1 MQNICLIIGA
11 GAGIGGNVAKV
22 FASDGY
28 HVYLTRRSDENGLN
42 KLVDQINAFGGKA
55 SGKLINA
62 VQDNTIEE
70 LVHHVE
76 KNIGPIDVVIYNL
89 GAQIGNK
96 KLEDLS
102 LKQFDLGFKMGTL
115 GIFRL
120 CKTLFPYMEKRGK
133 GTLIAT
139 SSTASVRGNRGQHSH
154 AAAMGA
160 RRMLCQTLN
169 DEFSIKG
176 IHIVHAII
184 DGAVDAPDTLG
195 KMLGSE
201 AYEKLR
207 KEVGLEKDGLILPEK
222 IAESYLYLTKQH
234 RSAWTHEIDFRAFSD
249 QPWWNTATDN
259 YNF

>member
-22 FASDGY
+22 FAKNGY
-28 HVYLTRRSDENGLN
+28 HVYLTRRSDENGLKN
-42 KLVDQINAFGGKA
+42 LIDEIKSNGGNA
-55 SGKLINA
+55 SGELLNA
-62 VQDNTIEE
+62 VKDDTIEN
-70 LVHHVE
+70 LVHDIE
-76 KNIGPIDVVIYNL
+76 KKIGPINVVVYNL

-96 KLEDLS
+96 KLENLS
-102 LKQFDLGFKMGTL
+102 LKQFDLGIKMGTL
-115 GIFRL
+115 GLFIVA
-120 CKTLFPYMEKRGK
+120 KILFPYMVKRGN
-133 GTLIAT
+133 GSLIAT
-139 SSTASVRGNRGQHSH
+139 SSTASIRGNRGQHSH

-169 DEFSIKG
+169 DEFSAKG

-207 KEVGLEKDGLILPEK
+207 NDVGLEKDGLILPEK
-222 IAESYLYLTKQH
+222 IAESYLHLVNQH
-234 RSAWTHEIDFRAFSD
+234 RSTWTHEIDFRAFTD